1 MILKNDKKEEKNQNS
16 GDEDS
21 DYSNDENKDIAVN

>member
-1 MILKNDKKEEKNQNS
+1 MLLKNDKKDAEKIVNS

-21 DYSNDENKDIAVN
+21 DYSNEDEKKE